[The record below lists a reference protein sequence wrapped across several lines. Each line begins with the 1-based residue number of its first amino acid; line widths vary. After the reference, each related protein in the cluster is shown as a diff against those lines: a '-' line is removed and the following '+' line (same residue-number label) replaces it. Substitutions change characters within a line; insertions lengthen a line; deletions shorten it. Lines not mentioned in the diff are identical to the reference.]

1 MPKAFQTPRHWHL
14 ASLSSISQ
22 SEYPASKLIYSY
34 SNVINGFCASLTDSE
49 LESMKASPGFL
60 HSIHNSP
67 VKFDTTHS
75 TDFLGLTAVSSPAWE
90 SSNYGEGM
98 IIGVVDTGAWPES
111 DSYGDH
117 GMGPAPARWKGQCH
131 FNNGSLCNNKLVGA
145 RVFNNSLIVANING
159 HGTHT
164 SSTAAGSFVDRAS
177 YFGYARGTA
186 KGTSPKAHVAVYKA
200 LFGEYSSPCDAVAAI
215 DQAVADGVDVLSI
228 SFGYDHIPLHE
239 DPIAV
244 ATFAAVQRNVFVA
257 TSAGNAGTDL
267 GALHNGIPWVLTVA
281 AGTIDRRFRARLKI
295 GNGFSVSGSSLYPGT
310 HSTNESPVVFMGDC
324 ANATE
329 ELIRGKVLVCQGFN
343 QLLSLNNSGAIG
355 GVFVANVTE
364 SLLEEL
370 IQILLPAIFIT
381 TEDGKN
387 VENYLRNHPAA
398 KGSLEFGLTSFDLS
412 PAPTLASYSSRGPS
426 HSCPFVLKPDIVG
439 PGSLILAAWPSN
451 IKPKENG
458 PSSLH
463 TGFNL
468 LSGTSMSCPHLAGV
482 AALIKKAHPE
492 WSPAAIRSAMMT
504 TADSLDLS
512 NQPIKDAGKS
522 ERTSTAFGIGAGH
535 VNPNKALDPGLVY
548 DAGAIDYVNLLCGMN
563 FTAKQIRAITRSST
577 TNLCSAPTLDL
588 NYPSFI
594 ALFSVNY
601 SSSSSPNEVLEFTR
615 TVTNV
620 GKGTTSYRPTLTP
633 LEGLSV
639 KVVPNKLEFSSEG
652 QKLQFKLTIENNHPV
667 KKKPF
672 VSSGY
677 LRWTEDGGD
686 HIVQSVIYQC
696 RLIYPI

>member
-1 MPKAFQTPRHWHL
+1 MHPKILPLMATFTIFATFLLTLVQTEEQHIVLMDFNVMPKAFQTPRHWHL

-49 LESMKASPGFL
+49 LESMKASPVFL

-111 DSYGDH
+111 DSCGDH

-145 RVFNNSLIVANING
+145 RVFNNSLIVANISMLCSDSPRDCDG

-186 KGTSPKAHVAVYKA
+186 KGTAPKAHVAVYKA

-295 GNGFSVSGSSLYPGT
+295 GNGFSVFGSSLYPGT
-310 HSTNESPVVFMGDC
+310 TPPTNP
-324 ANATE
+324 
-329 ELIRGKVLVCQGFN
+329 R
-343 QLLSLNNSGAIG
+343 LNNSGAVG
-355 GVFVANVTE
+355 GVFVTNVTE

-370 IQILLPAIFIT
+370 IQISVPAIFIT
-381 TEDGKN
+381 TEDGQN
-387 VENYLRNHPAA
+387 VENYLRSHPAA
-398 KGSLEFGLTSFDLS
+398 KGSLELGLTSFDLS

-426 HSCPFVLKPDIVG
+426 HSCPLVLKPDIVG

-451 IKPKENG
+451 IKPNENS
-458 PSSLH
+458 PNSLH
-463 TGFNL
+463 TEFNL

-482 AALIKKAHPE
+482 GALIKKAHPE

-512 NQPIKDAGKS
+512 NRPIKDAGKS
-522 ERTSTAFGIGAGH
+522 ERTSTAFVIGAGH

-588 NYPSFI
+588 NY
-594 ALFSVNY
+594 L
-601 SSSSSPNEVLEFTR
+601 LR
-615 TVTNV
+615 TT
-620 GKGTTSYRPTLTP
+620 Y
-633 LEGLSV
+633 E
-639 KVVPNKLEFSSEG
+639 
-652 QKLQFKLTIENNHPV
+652 
-667 KKKPF
+667 
-672 VSSGY
+672 
-677 LRWTEDGGD
+677 
-686 HIVQSVIYQC
+686 
-696 RLIYPI
+696 